1 MDEKKANELTDETL
15 DKVTGGAKFVPFNL
29 TKWCSHCNANVQYR
43 IVFENGTTR
52 EECLRC
58 GNPIGTDR

>member
-1 MDEKKANELTDETL
+1 MDEKNTNELNDEKL
-15 DKVTGGAKFVPFNL
+15 DEVTGGAKFVTIDL
-29 TKWCSHCNANVQYR
+29 TKWCSHCNADVQYR

-52 EECLRC
+52 KECLRC

>member
-1 MDEKKANELTDETL
+1 MEKNKANELSDETL
-15 DKVTGGAKFVPFNL
+15 DKATGGARFVPSTL

-43 IVFENGTTR
+43 IVFENRTTR

-58 GNPIGTDR
+58 GNPIGKDR